1 MTLPNQKK
9 MLSVQDSEKVSEI
22 AMKNDLLTVSQI
34 EKKENLFANEMKTG
48 KISKGRKKQGGT
60 DLEIPKNIS
69 KVKTVVKN
77 YNEAGQRLTKKGEL
91 DKRAGVLD
99 KESSRY
105 KHIIAMRAKR
115 APSIPY
121 IEEESSDESDLEFT
135 IETIEPSIEP
145 SIVAPTE
152 ILIQKEVEKRKVMD
166 DDMLKLIEENKKL
179 KDSVYFNDHLRK
191 IDSMARNTKMK
202 F

>member
-22 AMKNDLLTVSQI
+22 AMKNDLLTVPQI
-34 EKKENLFANEMKTG
+34 EKKENLFVNEMKTG
-48 KISKGRKKQGGT
+48 KISKGKKNQAGT

-115 APSIPY
+115 APSTPY
-121 IEEESSDESDLEFT
+121 IEDESSDESDLEFT

-145 SIVAPTE
+145 TNTF
-152 ILIQKEVEKRKVMD
+152 IQKEVEKRKVMD
-166 DDMLKLIEENKKL
+166 DDMFKLIEENKKL

-191 IDSMARNTKMK
+191 IDILSRNTKLK